1 MKLNQVFKSNYLKAE
16 DLQGRTVQLRV
27 EKADVVDFDDG
38 QKVVLHF
45 VGKDKGLV
53 CNKTNCSV
61 MQEITGSDDTD
72 NWTDCMIMLTVRK
85 VEFQGKLVPA
95 LRILL
100 PDQAPAPVRPAPPAP
115 VPVKAAPVQQP
126 DNQGPSPAED
136 DVPF

>member
-1 MKLNQVFKSNYLKAE
+1 MKLNQIFKGNYLKAD
-16 DLQGRTVQLRV
+16 DLQGKTVQLRV
-27 EKADVVDFDDG
+27 ERAEVVDFDDG

-72 NWTDCMIMLTVRK
+72 NWSDCMIMLTVRK

-100 PDQAPAPVRPAPPAP
+100 PDQAPARSAPPKSAPPAP
-115 VPVKAAPVQQP
+115 AVQQP
-126 DNQGPSPAED
+126 APKADEGAD

>member
-1 MKLNQVFKSNYLKAE
+1 MKLNQIFKGNYLKAD
-16 DLQGRTVQLRV
+16 DLQGKTVRLRV
-27 EKADVVDFDDG
+27 ERAEVVDFDDG

-72 NWTDCMIMLTVRK
+72 YWSDCEVTLTVRK

-100 PDQAPAPVRPAPPAP
+100 PDQAPVRPAPAKPAP
-115 VPVKAAPVQQP
+115 APAAQQP
-126 DNQGPSPAED
+126 APKADEGAD

>member
-1 MKLNQVFKSNYLKAE
+1 MAKLSDIFKGSYLKAD
-16 DLQGRTVQLRV
+16 DLQGKTVRLLV
-27 EKADVVDFDDG
+27 ERAEVVDFDDG
-38 QKVVLHF
+38 AKVVLHF
-45 VGKDKGLV
+45 VNKEKGMV

-72 NWTDCMIMLTVRK
+72 NWAGAQVTLAVRK

-100 PDQAPAPVRPAPPAP
+100 PDQAPPPPKVAKPAPAP
-115 VPVKAAPVQQP
+115 AAPP
-126 DNQGPSPAED
+126 LQGPIED

>member
-1 MKLNQVFKSNYLKAE
+1 MKLNEIFKGSYLKAD
-16 DLQGRTVQLRV
+16 DLQGKTVRLLV
-27 EKADVVDFDDG
+27 ERAEVVDFDDG

-45 VGKDKGLV
+45 SGKDKGLV
-53 CNKTNCSV
+53 CNKTNCAV

-72 NWTDCMIMLTVRK
+72 NWSGAQIHLTVRK

-100 PDQAPAPVRPAPPAP
+100 PDQVPAPLAQPKAVAPRPAPQPAP
-115 VPVKAAPVQQP
+115 QAMPEPSE
-126 DNQGPSPAED
+126 DN